1 MLIVESWL
9 AALIP
14 NQGIIYWLY
23 AANFVLAIGFAV
35 SEIFRSRT
43 SQGSIAWIMALL
55 ILPFPMTLVYA
66 VFGLKSF
73 DDYAAVQT
81 HSGRVLRKVR
91 AARTKIL
98 DQPSTDD
105 FPVLANVSQLP
116 FLAGN
121 EVELLIDGPAT
132 FKSIFEG
139 ISRAQQTLLVQF
151 YVIHDDQL
159 GREFAERLIERA
171 KAGVRIHLLYDDV
184 GSFFLP
190 KAYKQRLRAAGIA
203 IHGFNHRHR
212 ILRVL
217 GPTRIQYR
225 NHRKIVIA
233 DGREAWI
240 GGLNVGDEYMGRSK
254 VFGHWR
260 DTHVH
265 FKGPAT
271 LAAVLSFRED
281 WQWAVGEELDNL
293 PSSTDIAGDQSML
306 VMPTG
311 PADALESC
319 AIAFD
324 DVIGQSQKRLWIV
337 SPYFVPDLSM
347 ETALLAAQMRGVDVR
362 ILIPQKPDHRIVWLA
377 SIAYANRMAW
387 HGIDMYRYPSGFLHQ
402 KIILVDDTIAGVG
415 TVNFDNRSFR
425 INFEITMWFTGDKMI
440 RDVEKMLRRDFGD
453 ADKIDRFVPGST
465 GVVMRFLAQSARLLS
480 PIL

>member
-203 IHGFNHRHR
+203 PPQAIPPQA
-212 ILRVL
+212 
-217 GPTRIQYR
+217 GPVPLTLTAR
-225 NHRKIVIA
+225 
-233 DGREAWI
+233 REPVACPRC
-240 GGLNVGDEYMGRSK
+240 GS
-254 VFGHWR
+254 R
-260 DTHVH
+260 DTTQTAAFGATACKELFRCEACREPFEYV
-265 FKGPAT
+265 KG
-271 LAAVLSFRED
+271 
-281 WQWAVGEELDNL
+281 
-293 PSSTDIAGDQSML
+293 I
-306 VMPTG
+306 
-311 PADALESC
+311 
-319 AIAFD
+319 
-324 DVIGQSQKRLWIV
+324 
-337 SPYFVPDLSM
+337 
-347 ETALLAAQMRGVDVR
+347 
-362 ILIPQKPDHRIVWLA
+362 
-377 SIAYANRMAW
+377 
-387 HGIDMYRYPSGFLHQ
+387 
-402 KIILVDDTIAGVG
+402 
-415 TVNFDNRSFR
+415 
-425 INFEITMWFTGDKMI
+425 
-440 RDVEKMLRRDFGD
+440 
-453 ADKIDRFVPGST
+453 
-465 GVVMRFLAQSARLLS
+465 
-480 PIL
+480 